1 MKHLE
6 TRGRLNSRAVFTRTT
21 SPVGRNRPSQF
32 QFSPTNCLPEGSGYK
47 KCRIS
52 SSHPETRFHTPTCAV
67 LQWLISL
74 PMPPQPNNCHGELGK
89 SQTFIEEGGY
99 FDALRRSLDSEEPG
113 AGVGVRKVL
122 VSAERVY
129 QCSHSAD
136 SALPSAEQALLT
148 RLTRSS
154 GGNGT
159 TTSQG
164 VHPGRDVA
172 GIPVRAGTGQR
183 GRESGPVSQEP
194 STQSGFRETPFWL
207 PTSNTPGR
215 GCWVPLYVLQ
225 HCLSYSSTRTS
236 PREPEPG
243 GAATARA
250 THGYQ
255 STRQVTGGTGRGC
268 RCLS

>member
-1 MKHLE
+1 MGCLGGRRGALPILSRNSQVHIQKGKRSKVLGSRGSGSDSGKLFQCIQLLYARGLRAIKVSYGSKRGELKHLE
-6 TRGRLNSRAVFTRTT
+6 TKGRLNSRAVFTRTT
-21 SPVGRNRPSQF
+21 SPGGRNRPSQF
-32 QFSPTNCLPEGSGYK
+32 QFSPTNCLPEGLGYK

-67 LQWLISL
+67 LQRLISL

-99 FDALRRSLDSEEPG
+99 FEALRRSLDSEEPG

-148 RLTRSS
+148 RLNRSS

-159 TTSQG
+159 STSQG
-164 VHPGRDVA
+164 VHPG
-172 GIPVRAGTGQR
+172 
-183 GRESGPVSQEP
+183 
-194 STQSGFRETPFWL
+194 
-207 PTSNTPGR
+207 
-215 GCWVPLYVLQ
+215 
-225 HCLSYSSTRTS
+225 
-236 PREPEPG
+236 
-243 GAATARA
+243 
-250 THGYQ
+250 
-255 STRQVTGGTGRGC
+255 
-268 RCLS
+268 